1 MKPLKQHILFDHN
14 SQNTILLLLLHSAA
28 LVLVSLWTLEGTKL
42 LERKEGAPQK
52 CDTVTFCEGISVLAP
67 LIGLACRDSGAL
79 MSGGHAQH
87 HP

>member
-1 MKPLKQHILFDHN
+1 MIVI
-14 SQNTILLLLLHSAA
+14 NTIPLLRAAA

-52 CDTVTFCEGISVLAP
+52 CDTVTFCEGISVRAP